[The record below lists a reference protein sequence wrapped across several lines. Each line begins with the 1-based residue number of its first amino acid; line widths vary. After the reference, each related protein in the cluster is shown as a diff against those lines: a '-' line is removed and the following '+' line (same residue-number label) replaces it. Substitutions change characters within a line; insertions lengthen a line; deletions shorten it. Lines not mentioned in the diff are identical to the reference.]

1 MPKVKFFAD
10 YKYIKNI
17 LYLVAINIKIRYRE
31 TWIGF
36 IWVLLNPILLY
47 SVQAFIFTNV
57 LKNHD
62 GSYLT
67 YLMKGLFP
75 WFFLSQT
82 AEMSCT
88 HVKNNSIL
96 LKNLQMHPFTLVL
109 TLVIEN
115 YFNFISSVLIV
126 SLFLL
131 SNQLLSFA
139 DLLLFLG
146 LTIPFFIVTLCI
158 SFISSLLHTIFKDFK
173 YISHFLF
180 TLLYFLTPTFYSTE
194 NIPSQYKYLI
204 QFNPFYWMIDVFR
217 ININQSLSEK
227 YFSLGVFISILIF
240 LGFLCIILW
249 KNLKNKIYLRL

>member
-1 MPKVKFFAD
+1 MHKIKCLLD
-10 YKYIKNI
+10 SKYIKNVLSLI
-17 LYLVAINIKIRYRE
+17 AINIKIRYRE

-36 IWVLLNPILLY
+36 IWVIFNPILLY

-57 LKNHD
+57 LKTHD
-62 GSYLT
+62 SSYLA

-115 YFNFISSVLIV
+115 YINFISSVLIV

-131 SNQLLSFA
+131 CNHFLSLV
-139 DLLLFLG
+139 DLMLFIS
-146 LTIPFFIVTLCI
+146 LTIPFFYNN
-158 SFISSLLHTIFKDFK
+158 FM
-173 YISHFLF
+173 Y
-180 TLLYFLTPTFYSTE
+180 
-194 NIPSQYKYLI
+194 
-204 QFNPFYWMIDVFR
+204 
-217 ININQSLSEK
+217 
-227 YFSLGVFISILIF
+227 
-240 LGFLCIILW
+240 
-249 KNLKNKIYLRL
+249 